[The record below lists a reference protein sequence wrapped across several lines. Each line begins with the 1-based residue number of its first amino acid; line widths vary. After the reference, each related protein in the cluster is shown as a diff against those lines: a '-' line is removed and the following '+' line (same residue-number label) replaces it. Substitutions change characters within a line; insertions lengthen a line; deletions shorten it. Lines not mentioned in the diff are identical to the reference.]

1 MAGKKIKGHKRHNVV
16 DSNGFILAL
25 DIHAANIHD
34 TIAGPNII
42 KKALK
47 KYPTLETISTDA
59 G

>member
-1 MAGKKIKGHKRHNVV
+1 MHLKCTDVNW
-16 DSNGFILAL
+16 FYYILAL